1 MRRQLLLGSLFIF
14 ALTGCSASGGQGAES
29 PAGVLPLKRLRLYE
43 TGVGYFERSGRM
55 GGADVA
61 LPVPAAHVDDALK
74 SLIVVGEDGRASV
87 SAIEF
92 ESVVSKGMARALAG
106 LPQDAEK
113 AVDFRGVLGGMKGAW
128 VEVRTEDETF
138 KARVLDVFDAPL
150 MKNTK
155 SDDGDKDKKDTDDD
169 GDDGSPPRAANDPWL
184 LLQTSEGEIRRL
196 HGSQLRGLKPTSAA
210 LADRI
215 DDAAET
221 LSVRAARAQR
231 TLRVLASSE
240 RPVTLGYIAE
250 VPVWRTSYRLVIDG
264 KSDQA
269 MLQGW
274 ALIHNDSDEPWK
286 KVEVELVSG
295 RPDSFLFPLAA
306 PRYSRR
312 NLAEPAEQL
321 STVPQLVDRTPD
333 QIWGDNVDLVSH
345 GGGTGTGQGY
355 GSGYGRISRAPRV
368 RMGSTSVSGRV
379 SASNELAIGNLAAIA
394 PATGVESGALFS
406 YKLAQAV
413 ELRAHGSALVP
424 LFSQRVPVRRLTWFS
439 KPGEAGRSALRL
451 SNGTRQ
457 TLPAGTV
464 SVYERKAF
472 AGESGLDRLKP
483 TQRTFFEFGIDL
495 DVELDAKKSKREDST
510 KRVVMD
516 KGSLIEHFVRR
527 HVRKYEIENRSTQ
540 MRLVALKLDVVN
552 NAKATGANEMD
563 YDASNRRPIAVFK
576 VPARSKAERKLEIDE
591 ALQRDFSV
599 GSLQTDDLER
609 MMEAEALKSVD
620 KARLKAALV
629 VLKAAEKVEDEKGE
643 AEAEKSTTESDLERL
658 RGHLKAMGD
667 KGGAAAGANPIV
679 TRILAAEDKLTDVRK
694 KIKALDTRYKSELD
708 RLKEELAPLGAA
720 ES

>member
-1 MRRQLLLGSLFIF
+1 MLASLFV
-14 ALTGCSASGGQGAES
+14 LVLNGCASATKDAES

-74 SLIVVGEDGRASV
+74 SLVVVGEDGRASV

-106 LPQDAEK
+106 LPQDADK
-113 AVDFRGVLGGMKGAW
+113 PVDFRGVLGGLKGAW
-128 VEVRTEDETF
+128 AEVRTKDETF
-138 KARVLDVFDAPL
+138 RARVLDVFDAPL
-150 MKNTK
+150 VEKHK
-155 SDDGDKDKKDTDDD
+155 AKKDDDEKKADDD
-169 GDDGSPPRAANDPWL
+169 DDDDDTPKAANDPWL
-184 LLQTSEGEIRRL
+184 LLQTESGEIRRL
-196 HGSQLRGLKPTSAA
+196 HGSELRGLKPADGA

-250 VPVWRTSYRLVIDG
+250 VPVWRTSYRLIMDG
-264 KSDQA
+264 SGDQGV
-269 MLQGW
+269 LQGW
-274 ALIHNDSDEPWK
+274 ALIHNDSDEAWK
-286 KVEVELVSG
+286 RVEVELVSG

-312 NLAEPAEQL
+312 ELAEPAEQL

-333 QIWGDNVDLVSH
+333 QIWGDNVDIETH
-345 GGGTGTGQGY
+345 GSGSGSGVGY
-355 GSGYGRISRAPRV
+355 GYGAGRMSRAPRV
-368 RMGSTSVSGRV
+368 RMGATSVSRTT
-379 SASNELAIGNLAAIA
+379 ASNELAIGNLAAIA

-406 YKLAQAV
+406 YALSQPV

-424 LFSQRVPVRRLTWFS
+424 IFAQRVPVRRLTWFS

-464 SVYERKAF
+464 SVYESKSF

-483 TQRTFFEFGIDL
+483 NERAFFEFGVDL
-495 DVELDAKKSKREDST
+495 DVELTQKQAKYEDETKSVKLVGEQ
-510 KRVVMD
+510 
-516 KGSLIEHFVRR
+516 LIEHFVRR
-527 HVRKYEIENRSTQ
+527 HVRQYDVENRSGA

-552 NAKATGANEMD
+552 NATARGADELD
-563 YDASNRRPIAVFK
+563 YDTRHTQPIAVFR

-591 ALQRDFSV
+591 ALQRGFSV
-599 GSLQTDDLER
+599 SDLRRDDLQR
-609 MMEAEALKSVD
+609 MVEAESLKSVD
-620 KARLKAALV
+620 KARLTAAMK
-629 VLKAAEKVEDEKGE
+629 VLEVAERIS
-643 AEAEKSTTESDLERL
+643 AEKSETEEDRTTTEADLERL
-658 RGHLKAMGD
+658 RGHLAALGD
-667 KGGAAAGANPIV
+667 KSGPATGANPLV
-679 TRILAAEDKLTDVRK
+679 TRILAAEDKLADLRK
-694 KIKALDTRYKSELD
+694 RIKELEGKHKAELEKIKA
-708 RLKEELAPLGAA
+708 ELAPLGAGD
-720 ES
+720 